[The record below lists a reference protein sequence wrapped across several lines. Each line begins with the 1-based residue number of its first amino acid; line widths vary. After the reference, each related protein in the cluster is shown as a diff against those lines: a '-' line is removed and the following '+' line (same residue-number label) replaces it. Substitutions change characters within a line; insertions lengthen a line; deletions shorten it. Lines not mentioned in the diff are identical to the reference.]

1 MCGIQNRRRELDRIN
16 RKNIREEINRL
27 YSYSNSVVVALIE
40 EKLQRISRER
50 IEKYHL
56 DIEGKIVEYIA
67 EYNKLS
73 FENHHNLPKEAKDIY
88 VELFSEMILYLR
100 ETIYGLRDKKYRVLV
115 KGWNLQHNL
124 ALSTIR
130 YKLANSKEAKEIY
143 RGQIKEK
150 EEEITRNE
158 VDWAILTGIEAAEIA
173 SENEIISAKELHAK
187 LKKFRKSRIRAIQE
201 NNMRQED
208 IVKYKRM
215 MGISEEDNK
224 DDK

>member
-16 RKNIREEINRL
+16 RQNIRKEINRL

-40 EKLQRISRER
+40 EKLQRISREK
-50 IEKYHL
+50 IKKYHL
-56 DIEGKIVEYIA
+56 DIEGKIVKYIA
-67 EYNKLS
+67 EYKKLS
-73 FENHHNLPKEAKDIY
+73 FEYSNNLPKEAKDIY

-115 KGWNLQHNL
+115 KCWNLQHIL

-130 YKLANSKEAKEIY
+130 YELSNSKEAKEIY
-143 RGQIKEK
+143 KVHIKSI
-150 EEEITRNE
+150 EEQITRNE
-158 VDWAILTGIEAAEIA
+158 VDWSILTGIEASRIA
-173 SENEIISAKELHAK
+173 SENEIISAKELHVK
-187 LKKFRKSRIRAIQE
+187 LKKLRRSRIRAILE